1 MISQTTIG
9 QLRDMHLGHLAE
21 DIRERCEQATFAELG
36 FDAQIELLVD
46 KEWHRRRDRNAID
59 RIRAAGFCYPTANIL
74 DIDYAT
80 ERCLSKNNISLF
92 AECGYLVNGRNLI
105 IMGATGVGKTY
116 LACALG
122 VAACRARYG
131 CRYMRMP
138 NLTDELAI
146 AKEDGSFWTLIKQYR
161 KYPLLILDE
170 WLFNPV
176 TPKNIDDIF
185 QLIEYRYS
193 ERRSTIF
200 CTQIETTEWMTAM
213 GEGSAA
219 ESLIGRIIYRAD
231 KILIKGDSMR
241 KRLESAD

>member
-21 DIRERCEQATFAELG
+21 DIRERCEQAAFAELG

-46 KEWHRRRDRNAID
+46 KEWHRRRDRNAVD

-122 VAACRARYG
+122 CILQAQNPHFCKIFLPSRGWGILCPHEGVPDPVA
-131 CRYMRMP
+131 
-138 NLTDELAI
+138 LTIEQ
-146 AKEDGSFWTLIKQYR
+146 QY
-161 KYPLLILDE
+161 
-170 WLFNPV
+170 V
-176 TPKNIDDIF
+176 TVVH
-185 QLIEYRYS
+185 
-193 ERRSTIF
+193 
-200 CTQIETTEWMTAM
+200 
-213 GEGSAA
+213 
-219 ESLIGRIIYRAD
+219 
-231 KILIKGDSMR
+231 
-241 KRLESAD
+241 